1 MKTLITAVALTLA
14 SFTSIAA
21 SVSFPDS
28 LVVTGINGEKKFD
41 IHQPQ
46 LANGE
51 NLIELRYHDIF
62 EVNADD
68 SGAWVKSEPLY
79 LLVNSHGQQD
89 YQAATPTIDTED
101 EAYDFIENPVI
112 TLEDAQGKNKTVALL
127 THQQLMAKVLLT
139 QKN

>member
-14 SFTSIAA
+14 SFSSIAA

-28 LVVTGINGEKKFD
+28 LVVTGINGEKRFD
-41 IHQPQ
+41 AHQPQ
-46 LANGE
+46 LSKGK

-79 LLVNSHGQQD
+79 LLADFDEQQE
-89 YQAATPTIDTED
+89 YQAITPNIDSEG

-112 TLEDAQGKNKTVALL
+112 TLKDAQGMNKSVALL

-139 QKN
+139 RKN

>member
-1 MKTLITAVALTLA
+1 MKTLITAVVLTLA
-14 SFTSIAA
+14 SFSSIAA

-28 LVVTGINGEKKFD
+28 LVVTGINGEKRFD
-41 IHQPQ
+41 AHQPQ
-46 LANGE
+46 LLKGE

-79 LLVNSHGQQD
+79 LLANFDQQQE
-89 YQAATPTIDTED
+89 YQAVTPRIDSED

-112 TLEDAQGKNKTVALL
+112 TLKDSQGINRSIALL

-139 QKN
+139 RTN

>member
-14 SFTSIAA
+14 SFSSIAA

-41 IHQPQ
+41 AHQPQ
-46 LANGE
+46 LANGA

-68 SGAWVKSEPLY
+68 SGAWVKSDPLY
-79 LLVNSHGQQD
+79 LLVDFDAQQE
-89 YQAATPTIDTED
+89 YRALTPNIDNKD
-101 EAYDFIENPVI
+101 AAYDFIDNPVI
-112 TLEDAQGKNKTVALL
+112 TLEDGQGKHKMVALL

-139 QKN
+139 RKN

>member
-28 LVVTGINGEKKFD
+28 LVVTGINGEKRFD
-41 IHQPQ
+41 AHQPQ
-46 LANGE
+46 LADGE
-51 NLIELRYHDIF
+51 NLIQLRYHDIF

-79 LLVNSHGQQD
+79 LLVDFQGQQE
-89 YQAATPTIDTED
+89 YQAATPTINTED
-101 EAYDFIENPVI
+101 EAYDFIENPII

-139 QKN
+139 RKN